1 MEVVIFTFAAIASVA
16 GGVGVIGSRLPVRN
30 ALSLLLVLGSLAV
43 TYLLLAAQFVAVLQV
58 IVYAGAIV
66 VLFLFV
72 IMLRHKQLGEMSP
85 DRLRWQGPVGL
96 VLAAAFLTL
105 ILLTIRFGVAA
116 PPAPAPACVAIRSGL
131 RDPAGGYHRRGGHR
145 SAGRPDDGCGG
156 AIRRH
161 AGGRVAAMTVP
172 ISAYLALSALLFV
185 LGITGVLLRRNALV
199 VFMSIELM
207 LNAVNLTFVAFA
219 RQLLAIEGQLAVFFV
234 VLVAAVEVV
243 VGLAI
248 IIAIFRARDTV
259 DIDDVDLLRG

>member
-72 IMLRHKQLGEMSP
+72 IMLLHKQLGEMSP

-116 PPAPAPACVAIRSGL
+116 PPAPAPAEFGTAESVGRALFTAFVLPFEVASVILLVGIIAAVVIGR
-131 RDPAGGYHRRGGHR
+131 PAAQTTAAAGR
-145 SAGRPDDGCGG
+145 SAATPVGES
-156 AIRRH
+156 RR
-161 AGGRVAAMTVP
+161 
-172 ISAYLALSALLFV
+172 
-185 LGITGVLLRRNALV
+185 
-199 VFMSIELM
+199 
-207 LNAVNLTFVAFA
+207 
-219 RQLLAIEGQLAVFFV
+219 
-234 VLVAAVEVV
+234 
-243 VGLAI
+243 
-248 IIAIFRARDTV
+248 
-259 DIDDVDLLRG
+259 